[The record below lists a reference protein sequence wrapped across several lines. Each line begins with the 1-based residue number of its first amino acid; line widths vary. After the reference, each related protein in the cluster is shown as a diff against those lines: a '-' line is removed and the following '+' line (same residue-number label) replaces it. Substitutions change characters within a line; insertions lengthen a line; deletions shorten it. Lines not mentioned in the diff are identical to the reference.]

1 MKKCKVDKYSGQ
13 MLASEIHKMVKFKLT
28 SWAAYFFSIVAAS
41 INDAAVV
48 VVVVDA
54 TDLAVDCTE
63 QNSERWKKKI
73 KNYHRICWHLFA
85 SLSSYDSCVLWCGVM
100 MASSHIIPLES
111 IPSEEGA
118 KAQECMHLCLNINN
132 TE

>member
-1 MKKCKVDKYSGQ
+1 MKKCKVDKYIGQ

-28 SWAAYFFSIVAAS
+28 SWAAYFFRLLLLRLTMLPLLLLLLMLLIWLLIVPS
-41 INDAAVV
+41 KILKD
-48 VVVVDA
+48 
-54 TDLAVDCTE
+54 E
-63 QNSERWKKKI
+63 KKI